1 MKLINKLIIRLFISL
16 LFITFGFQSWTKADD
31 IRDFEIEGMS
41 IGDSLLDH
49 FNIEDIK
56 KEINSDFIYMYPGDK
71 FLKVGVGES
80 KDFFLI
86 KNIDPYE
93 DIGITIIN
101 NDEKYIIYSLQG
113 RIFCKSDINSCL
125 SKQKTISSDLK
136 EVFGDTVNFEEWERA
151 HRADKTKKSLVY
163 GNRFEIKNSGTIIA
177 VNVYNWS
184 KKFTTEKNW
193 QDHVSVSI
201 HSKDF
206 YDFLAGDIKY

>member
-1 MKLINKLIIRLFISL
+1 
-16 LFITFGFQSWTKADD
+16 
-31 IRDFEIEGMS
+31 
-41 IGDSLLDH
+41 
-49 FNIEDIK
+49 
-56 KEINSDFIYMYPGDK
+56 MYPGDK

-80 KDFFLI
+80 KDYFLI
-86 KNIDPYE
+86 KKIDPYE

-136 EVFGDTVNFEEWERA
+136 EVFGDSVNFEEWERA
-151 HRADKTKKSLVY
+151 HRADKAKKSLVY
-163 GNRFEIKNSGTIIA
+163 GNRFQIKNSGSIIA
-177 VNVYNWS
+177 VNVYDWS
-184 KKFTTEKNW
+184 KKLNAEKNW

-201 HSKDF
+201 HSKEF

>member
-1 MKLINKLIIRLFISL
+1 MRALIITLVLVFSL
-16 LFITFGFQSWTKADD
+16 QPSSKAEDINEFQ
-31 IRDFEIEGMS
+31 IGGMS

-86 KNIDPYE
+86 KKIDPYE

-136 EVFGDTVNFEEWERA
+136 EVFGDSVNFEEWERA
-151 HRADKTKKSLVY
+151 HRADKAKKSLVY
-163 GNRFEIKNSGTIIA
+163 GNRFQIKNSGSIIA
-177 VNVYNWS
+177 VNVYDWS
-184 KKFTTEKNW
+184 KKITAEKNW

>member
-1 MKLINKLIIRLFISL
+1 MRLFLSVLILIIS
-16 LFITFGFQSWTKADD
+16 FQSLTEAEDKNELQ
-31 IRDFEIEGMS
+31 IGGMS

-125 SKQKTISSDLK
+125 LEQETISSDLK
-136 EVFGDTVNFEEWERA
+136 EVFGDSANFEEWERA
-151 HRADKTKKSLVY
+151 HRADKTKMSLVY
-163 GNRFEIKNSGTIIA
+163 GNRFKIKNSGAIIA
-177 VNVYNWS
+177 VNVYDWS
-184 KKFTTEKNW
+184 KKFNTEKNW